1 MTERRQAYRREP
13 IELDL
18 GGEVILSIGPVSWMR
33 RNDFGNEVMR
43 QHSEILNDAPRIY
56 VDESTETAIPQIEAK
71 FAEKFSDP
79 YLLFEYGLAPIT
91 FEVVKTLDL
100 TFDQIVAILLAICDV
115 NSMAQLH
122 PLLDPNSLT
131 PTPLGGILSTLAAGE
146 IDTQKTESGP
156 DSSSPESTEPS
167 SVSSPTPS

>member
-18 GGEVILSIGPVSWMR
+18 GEQIISIGPVSWMR

-43 QHSEILNDAPRIY
+43 QHSEILNSAVRIY
-56 VDESTETAIPQIEAK
+56 VEETDTDVAIPQMEAK

-79 YLLFEYGLAPIT
+79 YLLFEYGLDADT
-91 FEVVKTLDL
+91 LSVVRQLEL

-131 PTPLGGILSTLAAGE
+131 PTPLGGLLSELTAGG
-146 IDTQKTESGP
+146 IDTPKTESGP
-156 DSSSPESTEPS
+156 DSSSPDLITTA
-167 SVSSPTPS
+167 SVISPTQS

>member
-13 IELDL
+13 IEVDL
-18 GGEVILSIGPVSWMR
+18 GGEVIISIGPVSWMK

-43 QHSEILNDAPRIY
+43 QHSEILNEAVHIY
-56 VDESTETAIPQIEAK
+56 IEETATDAIPQLEAK

-79 YLLFEYGLAPIT
+79 FALFELGLSEMT
-91 FEVVKTLDL
+91 YQFLKTQDL
-100 TFDQIVAILLAICDV
+100 VFDQIVAILLTICDV
-115 NSMAQLH
+115 NNLHQLR

-131 PTPLGGILSTLAAGE
+131 PTPLGGLLSNLAAGE

-156 DSSSPESTEPS
+156 DSSSPASIET
-167 SVSSPTPS
+167 SSPS